1 MYHYSHSTDEKLKS
15 RDVKPLTQ
23 GKELANNRAMIQT
36 QKEHSFCIRLC
47 TCGNIYAS
55 FLSISVEW
63 TNLFVYW
70 VWYLMPT
77 ISQCY
82 HLFNLIYPKTLWASQ
97 NNCFILPRLI
107 LFTPDTC
114 LLWLNLKGW
123 HSSSLSIQYPPK
135 SQAHISEPQIGH
147 YSKLLLTLISL
158 SGSGSILRYFTSQ
171 ILTYVIMLC
180 TLILYIFKTLS
191 DITMSHKSI
200 FVFILFVVLN
210 FFLLLYP
217 FLSLKKQKKTLCL
230 QIKFLLVWPV
240 DEISQLLSENGLNF
254 PSIFVD

>member
-1 MYHYSHSTDEKLKS
+1 MYHYSHSTAEKLKS

-36 QKEHSFCIRLC
+36 QREHSFCIRLC

-77 ISQCY
+77 TSQCY

-97 NNCFILPRLI
+97 TNCFILPRLI
-107 LFTPDTC
+107 LFPPDTC

-135 SQAHISEPQIGH
+135 SQVHISEPQIGN
-147 YSKLLLTLISL
+147 YSKLLLTLMSL
-158 SGSGSILRYFTSQ
+158 SGGESW
-171 ILTYVIMLC
+171 
-180 TLILYIFKTLS
+180 YIFSMPSSNRWYGKKWAAQSSAPEFNNLS
-191 DITMSHKSI
+191 SSTRPCD
-200 FVFILFVVLN
+200 FGPVLKLQ
-210 FFLLLYP
+210 FP
-217 FLSLKKQKKTLCL
+217 FL
-230 QIKFLLVWPV
+230 
-240 DEISQLLSENGLNF
+240 
-254 PSIFVD
+254 